1 MKKLALASLAAL
13 AVPLT
18 VSTTALAQGSGLK
31 AGLWELKQIKQVMDG
46 RDMGA
51 EMAAAQAEMQQA
63 MANMSPAQRKQME
76 AMMGSRGMPAGAG
89 GAQRICISPA
99 MAAADKPMVDP
110 EGRCEPA
117 KVSRSGNKT
126 SFEFNCTTQGHSM
139 VGKGESIVSGEMVS
153 TRMDMT
159 TTDAQGR
166 HTMQSESQMRY
177 LGPDCQGMKPIDQIA
192 REAQAYGRKK

>member
-1 MKKLALASLAAL
+1 MKKLALAVLVTLSGA
-13 AVPLT
+13 
-18 VSTTALAQGSGLK
+18 ALAQGSGLK
-31 AGLWELKQIKQVMDG
+31 AGLWEMKQIKQVMDG
-46 RDMGA
+46 RDMA
-51 EMAAAQAEMQQA
+51 AQMASAQAEMQQA
-63 MANMSPAQRKQME
+63 MVNMSPAQRKQME
-76 AMMGSRGMPAGAG
+76 AMMGSRGMPAGAAG

-126 SFEFNCTTQGHSM
+126 SFEFNCTSAGHTM
-139 VGKGESIVSGEMVS
+139 VGKGESTVSGDLVS

-166 HTMQSESQMRY
+166 HTMQSESQMKY
-177 LGPDCQGMKPIDQIA
+177 LGPDCQGLKPIDQIA
-192 REAQAYGRKK
+192 RDAQAYGRKK